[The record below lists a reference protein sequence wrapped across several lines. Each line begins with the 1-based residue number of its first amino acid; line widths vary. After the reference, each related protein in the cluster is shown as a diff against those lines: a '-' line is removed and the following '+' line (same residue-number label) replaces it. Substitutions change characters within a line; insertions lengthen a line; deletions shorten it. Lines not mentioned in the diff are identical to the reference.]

1 VAGTATKGAVLPR
14 LSTALWA
21 VLHSLRSLRPLR
33 GDRLTLLILTEMRMI
48 GKQSSCFH
56 CLEAWVCRETSRDE
70 NGGCHALTPPQEGHP
85 MDRLSELLGQ
95 AVQFAYTCWDRIVL
109 SGYIERLQRPE
120 NLIYFFQDVVGIK
133 CIEPAVLEQRTNAYR
148 SWVRRM
154 TDEQGIPVLVAPRGV
169 RKEELVEPY
178 YRRLKDSQ
186 GVACVLTSLEQ
197 GRTFVS
203 YMPRWKVPSGDA
215 NYRFIKACRKQF
227 LHYYWYVL
235 DPVMGPMSVRVAS
248 YFPFN
253 VTCYLNGHSFVAR
266 ELQHD
271 GVRFR
276 KADNA
281 FLAAGDVSALQA
293 AADRLM
299 PALLQ
304 RRCNYW
310 VRRLV
315 PVFSPA
321 EREALRPGYRYSMAQ
336 MELATDVV
344 FKRSAPLTALFRRAC
359 ELGVLVG
366 GANRTTHLFGRR
378 INRQYQ
384 GKLQTVLD
392 QREVGHPVLR
402 WYYQTSFAKQYVRG
416 DQHGDRI
423 LRTETCSNDTRHFD
437 VGRRLENFPL
447 LRDKLAATNE
457 RCLAE
462 QAELLASAVDTGQLA
477 ALAEP
482 TLIGQR
488 RIPGLKLHDD
498 RVIRLLETLLHPGGF
513 VRDWTS
519 RELHTR
525 VVARHRLADDDYR
538 LSQLRYDLN
547 KLRAKGLVQRIGNTR
562 RYCITPMGL
571 KLGVLLV
578 KLRMRLLGPL
588 TSLLRQPQPH
598 ATPRQFNPVDAAYRE
613 IDTALDHLS
622 AALGL
627 QLAA

>member
-1 VAGTATKGAVLPR
+1 V
-14 LSTALWA
+14 
-21 VLHSLRSLRPLR
+21 
-33 GDRLTLLILTEMRMI
+33 
-48 GKQSSCFH
+48 
-56 CLEAWVCRETSRDE
+56 
-70 NGGCHALTPPQEGHP
+70 
-85 MDRLSELLGQ
+85 DRLSELLGQ

-120 NLIYFFQDVVGIK
+120 NLIYFFHDVVGINA
-133 CIEPAVLEQRTNAYR
+133 IEPAVLEQRTNAYKA
-148 SWVRRM
+148 WVRRI
-154 TDEQGIPVLVAPRGV
+154 TEERGIPVLAAPRGV

-178 YRRLKDSQ
+178 YRRLKSAE
-186 GVACVLTSLEQ
+186 GVACVLTSMEQ

-203 YMPRWKVPSGDA
+203 YVPRWKVPSGDA
-215 NYRFIKACRKQF
+215 NYRLIKACRRQF

-253 VTCYLNGHSFVAR
+253 VTCYLNGHSFVAQ
-266 ELQHD
+266 ELTRD

-281 FLAAGDVSALQA
+281 FLAVGDVPALQA
-293 AADRLM
+293 AADRLS
-299 PALLQ
+299 AAVLQ

-310 VRRLV
+310 VRRVV
-315 PVFSPA
+315 PVFSPD

-336 MELATDVV
+336 IELATDVV
-344 FKRSAPLTALFRRAC
+344 FKRSAPLRVLFQRAC

-378 INRQYQ
+378 IDRRYQ

-392 QREVGHPVLR
+392 QRDAGHPVLR

-416 DQHGDRI
+416 DQHSDRI
-423 LRTETCSNDTRHFD
+423 LRTETCSNDTYHFG
-437 VGRRLENFPL
+437 VGRRLENLPL
-447 LRDKLAATNE
+447 LRDKLAATNA
-457 RCLAE
+457 RCLDE

-477 ALAEP
+477 ALAAP

-488 RIPGLKLHDD
+488 RVPGLKLHDD

-513 VRDWTS
+513 VRDWTT

-525 VVARHRLADDDYR
+525 VVARHHLASDEYR
-538 LSQLRYDLN
+538 LSQLRYDLS
-547 KLRAKGLVQRIGNTR
+547 KLRAKGLVERIGKSR
-562 RYCITPMGL
+562 RYCLTPIGL

-578 KLRMRLLGPL
+578 KLRLRLLGPL
-588 TSLLRQPQPH
+588 VSLIRQPNTT
-598 ATPRQFNPVDAAYRE
+598 AAPRHSNSVDAAYRE
-613 IDTALDHLS
+613 VDSALDHLS

-627 QLAA
+627 QHAA

>member
-1 VAGTATKGAVLPR
+1 MDRFSAVL
-14 LSTALWA
+14 
-21 VLHSLRSLRPLR
+21 
-33 GDRLTLLILTEMRMI
+33 
-48 GKQSSCFH
+48 
-56 CLEAWVCRETSRDE
+56 
-70 NGGCHALTPPQEGHP
+70 
-85 MDRLSELLGQ
+85 GQ
-95 AVQFAYTCWDRIVL
+95 VVQFAYTCWDRVVL
-109 SGYIERLQRPE
+109 SGYLERLQRPE
-120 NLIYFFQDVVGIK
+120 NLIWFFHDVVGID
-133 CIEPAVLEQRTNAYR
+133 CIEPAVLQQRTTAYKA
-148 SWVRRM
+148 WVRRI
-154 TDEQGIPVLVAPRGV
+154 TEEQGIPLLAAPHGV

-178 YRRLKDSQ
+178 YRRLKTGE
-186 GVACVLTSLEQ
+186 GVACVLTSMEQ

-203 YMPRWKVPSGDA
+203 YVPRWKVPSGDA
-215 NYRFIKACRKQF
+215 DYRFIKACRKQF

-253 VTCYLNGHSFVAR
+253 VTCYLNGHSFVAQ
-266 ELQHD
+266 ELQCD

-281 FLAAGDVSALQA
+281 FLAVSDVAALQT
-293 AADRLM
+293 AADRLTS
-299 PALLQ
+299 ALLQ
-304 RRCNYW
+304 RRCNSW

-315 PVFSPA
+315 PVFSPV

-344 FKRSAPLTALFRRAC
+344 FKRSAPLRALFQRAC

-378 INRQYQ
+378 INRRYQ

-392 QREVGHPVLR
+392 QRDAGHPVLR
-402 WYYQTSFAKQYVRG
+402 WYYQTSFTKQYVRG
-416 DQHGDRI
+416 DQHSDRI
-423 LRTETCSNDTRHFD
+423 LRNETCSNDTRHFG
-437 VGRRLENFPL
+437 VGRRLENLPL
-447 LRDKLAATNE
+447 LHQRLDATNQ

-462 QAELLASAVDTGQLA
+462 QAELLARVVDTGQLA
-477 ALAEP
+477 ALAAP
-482 TLIGQR
+482 TRIGQR

-513 VRDWTS
+513 VGDWTS
-519 RELHTR
+519 RQLHTR
-525 VVARHRLADDDYR
+525 VLARHHLAGDEYR
-538 LSQLRYDLN
+538 LGQLRYDLS
-547 KLRAKGLVQRIGNTR
+547 KLRAKGLVERIGKTR
-562 RYCITPMGL
+562 RYQLTPIGL

-588 TSLLRQPQPH
+588 LSVIRQPNATSL
-598 ATPRQFNPVDAAYRE
+598 PRRSNLVDAAYHE
-613 IDTALDHLS
+613 VDTALDHLS